1 MAKADATLARKES
14 QLLGALD
21 SPFCADLLGVYEDD
35 RHVWLASTLHVGGEL
50 FHRIV
55 DNSDRGATF
64 SEPEAAA
71 IFSQLLRAV
80 EHCHSRGIMHRDIK
94 PENLLFRL
102 VGGPVGGPVPTLPGA
117 MLTLDGRNESALTPT
132 ARQALQIVLVDFGS
146 ATTFEKGSTFA
157 EVEGSPGYIAPEVI
171 AGCYSETADLW
182 SAGALLYT
190 MLCGEKPGDALAQA
204 VQREAE
210 QSPEQCWRRGQQ
222 VAYESS
228 THQQW
233 IGATV
238 LATHTD
244 GTVTLNVRERADP
257 RRIRPV
263 LAAGGSACPTV
274 HPVWSSISDECKS
287 LVRGLLEHD
296 PSRRLTVSSAL
307 RHPWL
312 VAEGSRPRASALDVA
327 PPRGENQTA
336 MAAPANSRE
345 SRQLQAQKA

>member
-1 MAKADATLARKES
+1 M
-14 QLLGALD
+14 LGALD
-21 SPFCADLLGVYEDD
+21 SPFSADLLGVYEDS
-35 RHVWLASTLHVGGEL
+35 RHIWLASTLHGGGEL

-55 DNSDRGATF
+55 DNSDRGTTF
-64 SEPEAAA
+64 SESEAAVIVA
-71 IFSQLLRAV
+71 QLLRAV

-94 PENLLFRL
+94 PENLLFRNHPPL
-102 VGGPVGGPVPTLPGA
+102 APAPGT
-117 MLTLDGRNESALTPT
+117 MLTLDGRDESVLTPA
-132 ARQALQIVLVDFGS
+132 ARQAMQIVLVDFGS
-146 ATTFEKGSTFA
+146 ATTFAKGSTFA

-204 VQREAE
+204 VQGEAV

-222 VAYESS
+222 VAYESA
-228 THQQW
+228 THQEW

-238 LATHTD
+238 LATHDD

-263 LAAGGSACPTV
+263 LAAGGSACPMV
-274 HPVWSSISDECKS
+274 QPVWSSISDECKS

-312 VAEGSRPRASALDVA
+312 VAEGRPGASTLDVA
-327 PPRGENQTA
+327 PPRGENQTV
-336 MAAPANSRE
+336 ANNRSRE
-345 SRQLQAQKA
+345 SRQLQAQNA